1 MGESDS
7 KENYCKDLGSERVLV
22 ARGAVV
28 DLEIFL
34 QVGGGC
40 LNFRNTSFLILLLS
54 TNKEKFQV
62 SSKLINIAS
71 EPCQYQTFFDQYFKN
86 FKVKLKCN

>member
-22 ARGAVV
+22 TRGAVV

-34 QVGGGC
+34 QGGGGGGC
-40 LNFRNTSFLILLLS
+40 LNFRNTSFLILHLS
-54 TNKEKFQV
+54 TN
-62 SSKLINIAS
+62 
-71 EPCQYQTFFDQYFKN
+71 
-86 FKVKLKCN
+86 

>member
-1 MGESDS
+1 MGKSDS

-34 QVGGGC
+34 QGGGGGGGFK
-40 LNFRNTSFLILLLS
+40 LQKHLFFNS
-54 TNKEKFQV
+54 TLEHK
-62 SSKLINIAS
+62 
-71 EPCQYQTFFDQYFKN
+71 
-86 FKVKLKCN
+86 